1 MSDLQAWCVLIFI
14 VIFVWPVASI
24 VLFDDSCR
32 RGFAV
37 AYKDHLLGWLVL
49 VSIGLVISLVVFG
62 FLSAIEV
69 LIK

>member
-1 MSDLQAWCVLIFI
+1 MQAWCVLIFI

-32 RGFAV
+32 RGFMV
-37 AYKDHLLGWLVL
+37 AYKDHLLGWLAL
-49 VSIGLVISLVVFG
+49 FAIGGTVSLAVFG
-62 FLSAIEV
+62 FISAVEV